1 MTGGFAKEQV
11 NSLVIYDVYTIDGVE
26 QEPVIREDI
35 DMSKINYNGLTP
47 ASVYSED
54 RTNFTYDHDVQ
65 VYYDDLALVDKDG
78 NPLYITAYIG
88 VKGDVDFN
96 NVADGTDATLTLQ
109 YYTLIMSGQG
119 GTDVDPLE
127 VQLSKSDLVTGP
139 NEPLEHLAAFLADVD
154 TNEWDPDNWRVRK
167 EDRTIDGTDATNILK
182 FYTLMMS
189 GVPGQPDPVAY
200 DVWNEV
206 VPDRFGGQEN

>member
-26 QEPVIREDI
+26 QAPVLREDI

-88 VKGDVDFN
+88 VKGDVNLN
-96 NVADGTDATLTLQ
+96 NVTDGTDATHTLR
-109 YYTLIMSGQG
+109 YYTLRISGQG
-119 GTDVDPLE
+119 GGAIDPLE
-127 VQLSKSDLVTGP
+127 LQLSNSPLVTGP
-139 NEPLEHLAAFLADVD
+139 NDPLEHLAAFLGDVNVD
-154 TNEWDPDNWRVRK
+154 EWDENNWRVRK
-167 EDRTIDGTDATNILK
+167 EDRNIDGTDATQILR
-182 FYTLMMS
+182 FYTLMIS
-189 GVPGQPDPVAY
+189 GTPGGTLPDAY
-200 DVWNEV
+200 ETWNEV
-206 VPDRFGGQEN
+206 VPWRFGGQND